1 MASYLSGFEHLEIQL
16 EEIKTATNNFD
27 DSKVIGTGGFGK
39 VYKGELTLPE
49 GKHMV
54 AFKRLDRKHGQGDP
68 EFFKEIRM
76 LSCYKHNNLISLLGF
91 CKKGD
96 EMILIYQ
103 HASHGSLDRF
113 LNDVNLTW
121 TQRLKICLDAA
132 NGLSF
137 LHDPK
142 GAQQRVLHCDIKS
155 ANILLDESLNA
166 KVADFGLSKISP
178 ANQQYTLLVTNPVG
192 TPGYCDPLY
201 MESYQLTKESD
212 VYSFRVVL
220 FEVLCGRMNPSSLEI
235 FVDIAYQCLHK
246 SREQRP
252 TMSVVVENLNMALNC
267 QELLHFKPSEYEQI
281 IQAADPPLIYK
292 CNMELIQILT
302 KGVQVN
308 SGKTVFNKLR
318 ADLILRFF
326 VCSIGVTVNY
336 GMSLQFALN
345 EINARRLP
353 LAPLVFSLVRPLV
366 TEWEVKLDLSLN

>member
-68 EFFKEIRM
+68 EFFREIRM

-96 EMILIYQ
+96 EMILMYEY
-103 HASHGSLDRF
+103 APRGSLDRI
-113 LNDVNLTW
+113 LNKATLTW
-121 TQRLKICLDAA
+121 MQRLKICLDAA
-132 NGLSF
+132 KGLSF
-137 LHDPK
+137 LHDPN
-142 GAQQRVLHCDIKS
+142 GTQQRVLHCDIKS

-201 MESYQLTKESD
+201 MDTYQLTKESD
-212 VYSFRVVL
+212 VYSFGVVL
-220 FEVLCGRMNPSSLEI
+220 FEVLCGRVCYENTNRQLKILVPYWKKCYEQKKLDEIIFPDLMSHMNPSSLEI
-235 FVDIAYQCLHK
+235 FVDIAYQCLRE

-252 TMSVVVENLNMALNC
+252 TMSAVVENLKVALNC
-267 QELLHFKPSEYEQI
+267 QELLHFKPSM
-281 IQAADPPLIYK
+281 
-292 CNMELIQILT
+292 N
-302 KGVQVN
+302 
-308 SGKTVFNKLR
+308 R
-318 ADLILRFF
+318 
-326 VCSIGVTVNY
+326 
-336 GMSLQFALN
+336 
-345 EINARRLP
+345 
-353 LAPLVFSLVRPLV
+353 
-366 TEWEVKLDLSLN
+366 